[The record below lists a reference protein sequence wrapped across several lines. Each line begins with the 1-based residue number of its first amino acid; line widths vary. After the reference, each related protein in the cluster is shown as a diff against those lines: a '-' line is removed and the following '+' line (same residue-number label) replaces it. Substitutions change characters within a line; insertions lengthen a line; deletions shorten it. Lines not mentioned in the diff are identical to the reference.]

1 MFSLG
6 LGLPQQP
13 QWSNFVRTYA
23 DDIADAYAARVIADG
38 GTVEGLAC
46 LAYKIF
52 LLGIRNI
59 RDNVDIATTA
69 YSNRVI
75 ADGGI
80 VEAYGCLLNEVT
92 TLSILGTTNPPS
104 GIYYFI
110 NRWIAD
116 GATVEAEVC
125 LSNAIF
131 ELNQ

>member
-59 RDNVDIATTA
+59 RDNVDITTTA

-75 ADGGI
+75 ADGGTVTATI
-80 VEAYGCLLNEVT
+80 DDRDERYRLWDEFFAAEA
-92 TLSILGTTNPPS
+92 
-104 GIYYFI
+104 
-110 NRWIAD
+110 
-116 GATVEAEVC
+116 
-125 LSNAIF
+125 AIIKAGVS
-131 ELNQ
+131 